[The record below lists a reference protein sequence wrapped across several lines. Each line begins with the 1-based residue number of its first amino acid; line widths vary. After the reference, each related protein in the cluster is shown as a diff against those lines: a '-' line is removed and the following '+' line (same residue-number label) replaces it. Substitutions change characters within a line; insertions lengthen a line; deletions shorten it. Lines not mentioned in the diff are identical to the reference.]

1 MEDNQPQQTGGD
13 EYIESLAAQPGW
25 SWEKALR
32 WRWRGLL
39 THTTRRKIFELLGK
53 EPERDLYIAE
63 IAQALSR
70 SHQRIRLE
78 IAYFE
83 QEHIADKERRGHRM
97 YYRLRPGMA
106 EQYQQWL
113 ASQPSGDS
121 QP

>member
-1 MEDNQPQQTGGD
+1 MEDSQPPTADGD

-25 SWEKALR
+25 SREKALR

-53 EPERDLYIAE
+53 EPGCELYIAE

-83 QEHIADKERRGHRM
+83 QEHIADKERRGHRI
-97 YYRLRPGMA
+97 YYRLRPGMV

-113 ASQPSGDS
+113 ALQQSDDS